1 LTAKFDPGPTLMLF
15 RGRNPDVTVWKR
27 FRSGVDGFTFEKK
40 GEVYEAYVGANAE
53 RVVDLFYTLSE
64 QLAPA
69 IDTVIADLRSETTWH
84 GESIALPDVRDAV
97 ARLKVPLATYGG
109 VEFSLYTPDD
119 QLTLTPQLELFI
131 YARSDRWLYLLQGKG
146 LEEKAALADRSWRS
160 QGWDRAPAPTLS
172 AAIAAAAERLSLT
185 QA

>member
-1 LTAKFDPGPTLMLF
+1 MLF

-27 FRSGVDGFTFEKK
+27 FRSGVDGFTFSRQNEH
-40 GEVYEAYVGANAE
+40 YEAYVGANAE

-64 QLAPA
+64 LLAPA
-69 IDTVIADLRSETTWH
+69 IDTVIEDLRSQTIWKGET
-84 GESIALPDVRDAV
+84 IALPDVRDAV

-109 VEFSLYTPDD
+109 VEFSLYTADD

-131 YARSDRWLYLLQGKG
+131 FGRSDRWLYLLQGKG
-146 LEEKAALADRSWRS
+146 LEERASLADRTWRS
-160 QGWDRAPAPTLS
+160 EAWDRAPAPTLTS
-172 AAIAAAAERLSLT
+172 AITAAAERLSLT

>member
-1 LTAKFDPGPTLMLF
+1 MLF
-15 RGRNPDVTVWKR
+15 RSRNPDITVWKR
-27 FRSGVDGFTFEKK
+27 FRSGVDGFTFEKV
-40 GEVYEAYVGANAE
+40 GENYEAYIAANAE
-53 RVVDLFYTLSE
+53 RVVDLFHALSE
-64 QLAPA
+64 QLDPA
-69 IDTVIADLRSETTWH
+69 VDVALSDLRSEMTWH
-84 GESIALPDVRDAV
+84 GEAIALPDVRDAI

-109 VEFSLYTPDD
+109 VEISLYTADD

-146 LEEKAALADRSWRS
+146 LEERAALADRSWRA

-172 AAIAAAAERLSLT
+172 AAIAAVSEKLSLT

>member
-1 LTAKFDPGPTLMLF
+1 MMLF
-15 RGRNPDVTVWKR
+15 RGRNPDITVWKR
-27 FRSGVDGFTFEKK
+27 FRSGVDGFTFVKRDEH
-40 GEVYEAYVGANAE
+40 YEAYIGANAE

-64 QLAPA
+64 LLAPA
-69 IDTVIADLRSETTWH
+69 IDTVIGDLRSQTTWK

-119 QLTLTPQLELFI
+119 QLTLTPQLELYIFS
-131 YARSDRWLYLLQGKG
+131 RSDRWLYLLQGKG
-146 LEEKAALADRSWRS
+146 LEEKASLADRSWRS
-160 QGWDRAPAPTLS
+160 SAWDRAHAPTLS
-172 AAIAAAAERLSLT
+172 SAITAAAERLSLT